1 MTTTAHRAP
10 TRRIDGP
17 DPALLDACVHCGF
30 CLPACPTYALWSEEM
45 DSPRGRIHLMKA
57 AVEGRATIDDRFVRY
72 FDRCLGCLA
81 CVTACPSGVRYE
93 PLIEATRAMIEQ
105 QHRRSFGDRLFR
117 AFAYRTFPYRGPMRL
132 LLLPLAVLRP
142 VTELLHR
149 TGMPRLLPR
158 RLAAM
163 LTSAP
168 PLRLRNLFRRVP
180 AAAPAGAPR
189 LRAGLLTGCVQQLL
203 FPDTNAATV
212 RVLAAEGC
220 DVLVPSRQGCCGALA
235 LHGGRIAE
243 AKRFARRT
251 IAAFE
256 RAKVDHVVTN
266 AAGCGSAMKSYAHL
280 FADDDRWRERAERFA
295 ASVRDV
301 NELLDE
307 LGPPRTPRQP
317 VDARVVYQDACHLA
331 HAQGIRTAPRRL
343 LAAIPGLTLAD
354 CSDDMCCGSA
364 GIYNLLEP
372 EPARRLGDRKIE
384 QLLAAKPD
392 IVATANPGCRLQ
404 LAAAARRA
412 GRTVTFLHPVELL
425 DLSIRGGEPPGG
437 DHSPR

>member
-1 MTTTAHRAP
+1 ARRRPAPRPADRVRPVRLGRPGGRRRLPPRAPGGPRGRRPHRDAAGRRSRRVLAGPDGIQRDRHDDAPAELEARRTGARRRNPPHGCARCPVRMDRASRRRCRHGDARRLPRRSSRRRRTAAAHRRSSPRADRRRAGRSPRTDRSLADRTRHRGALAGAQRRRRSARHARRRTRSRMTTTAHRAP

-72 FDRCLGCLA
+72 SDRCLGCLA

-117 AFAYRTFPYRGPMRL
+117 AFAYRTFPYRGRMRL

-256 RAKVDHVVTN
+256 RA
-266 AAGCGSAMKSYAHL
+266 
-280 FADDDRWRERAERFA
+280 
-295 ASVRDV
+295 
-301 NELLDE
+301 
-307 LGPPRTPRQP
+307 
-317 VDARVVYQDACHLA
+317 
-331 HAQGIRTAPRRL
+331 
-343 LAAIPGLTLAD
+343 
-354 CSDDMCCGSA
+354 
-364 GIYNLLEP
+364 
-372 EPARRLGDRKIE
+372 
-384 QLLAAKPD
+384 
-392 IVATANPGCRLQ
+392 
-404 LAAAARRA
+404 
-412 GRTVTFLHPVELL
+412 
-425 DLSIRGGEPPGG
+425 
-437 DHSPR
+437 